1 MENSTNIENLKQDN
15 STEINN
21 IISQI
26 QKDNDSVQQNPESS
40 MKNQHIQENIQQG
53 NENEIIDDN
62 NDDRV
67 IEIDA
72 SIIDI
77 LLHEFKG
84 TLSFIVLFIIL
95 SLRVLDEL
103 LGTHLAFTWGD
114 NSLNMIGVSIK
125 SLVGGIIFYILNKFI
140 L

>member
-26 QKDNDSVQQNPESS
+26 QENNDSVQQNPESS
-40 MKNQHIQENIQQG
+40 IKNQHVQENIEH
-53 NENEIIDDN
+53 ENEIVDDEHA
-62 NDDRV
+62 

-84 TLSFIVLFIIL
+84 TLSFIVLFIIF

-103 LGTHLAFTWGD
+103 LGTHLAFTWSD
-114 NSLNMIGVSIK
+114 NGLNMIGVSIK
-125 SLVGGIIFYILNKFI
+125 SLVGGIILYILNKLI

>member
-1 MENSTNIENLKQDN
+1 MENSTNIENIKQDN

-26 QKDNDSVQQNPESS
+26 QEDNNSVQQNPDAS
-40 MKNQHIQENIQQG
+40 MKTQHIRENVHDR
-53 NENEIIDDN
+53 NEIIDDN
-62 NDDRV
+62 GV
-67 IEIDA
+67 EHEIEIDA

-84 TLSFIVLFIIL
+84 TLSFIILFIVF
-95 SLRVLDEL
+95 SLRALDEL
-103 LGTHLAFTWGD
+103 LGTHLAFTWGE
-114 NSLNMIGVSIK
+114 NGLNMIGVSIK

>member
-26 QKDNDSVQQNPESS
+26 QQDNDSVQHNPESS
-40 MKNQHIQENIQQG
+40 MRNQHVQENTQ
-53 NENEIIDDN
+53 EVNEIIDDN
-62 NDDRV
+62 NEQA

-84 TLSFIVLFIIL
+84 TLSFILLFIVF
-95 SLRVLDEL
+95 SLRALDEL
-103 LGTHLAFTWGD
+103 LGTHLAFTWGE
-114 NSLNMIGVSIK
+114 NGLNMIGVSIK

-140 L
+140 I